1 MINEQT
7 KLQAGMNTHWKL
19 KDGEGV
25 VVDFTT
31 GNYFVLD
38 DVCAFLWKKLMNGPH
53 TMPELVEAAL
63 DEYDAQPEEVSENVR
78 NFCEYVLAEKLA
90 ECRP

>member
-1 MINEQT
+1 M
-7 KLQAGMNTHWKL
+7 KLKAGSNTHWKL

-38 DVCAFLWKKLMNGPH
+38 EVCTFFWKKMMAKPQ
-53 TMPELVEAAL
+53 TMPELVDAAL
-63 DEYDAQPEEVSENVR
+63 AEYDAERDEVAKNVR

-90 ECRP
+90 EHS

>member
-1 MINEQT
+1 MNETT
-7 KLQAGMNTHWKL
+7 KLKAGANTHWKI

-38 DVCAFLWKKLMNGPH
+38 DVCSFFWRRLMDKPH
-53 TMPELVEAAL
+53 SMPELVEAAL
-63 DEYDAQPEEVSENVR
+63 EEYDAEREQLAENVK
-78 NFCEYVLAEKLA
+78 NFCEYVMSEKLA
-90 ECRP
+90 EVTK